1 MNQLIESMKTTT
13 TRRRVRFAPTSQVVF
28 FPADLTKGIEDK
40 LWYSEDDIIHFKLFS
55 TIYGELVR
63 ERLSDGSFRGD
74 FGDLLGLEKYIFS
87 HIYHDRRAL
96 LKSAVLKG
104 QKSQRQ
110 RRLSQ
115 EIMQKRG
122 HPLTDDVLTVN
133 IGITRLANI
142 AEKNSRWAK
151 ERAAVA
157 ALVLESD
164 LKTAKTKKDGRRPKH
179 EALASRRPSRASC
192 NLTTQEDSPPKT
204 AVSCI

>member
-1 MNQLIESMKTTT
+1 MKTTT
-13 TRRRVRFAPTSQVVF
+13 TATRRRVRFAPTSQVVF
-28 FPADLTKGIEDK
+28 PLKRIKGIEDK

-63 ERLSDGSFRGD
+63 ERLSDRSFRGD

-87 HIYHDRRAL
+87 HIYHDRRASL
-96 LKSAVLKG
+96 RSAVLEG
-104 QKSQRQ
+104 QKSQ

-122 HPLTDDVLTVN
+122 PLTDDDVDGQIAN

-164 LKTAKTKKDGRRPKH
+164 LKTTKTKKDGRRPKH
-179 EALASRRPSRASC
+179 EAVASRRPSRASC

>member
-1 MNQLIESMKTTT
+1 MKTTTTT
-13 TRRRVRFAPTSQVVF
+13 TRRRVRFAPTSQVV

-63 ERLSDGSFRGD
+63 ERFSDGSFRGD

-87 HIYHDRRAL
+87 HIYHDRRASL
-96 LKSAVLKG
+96 RSAVLEG
-104 QKSQRQ
+104 QKSQ

-122 HPLTDDVLTVN
+122 PLTDDDVDGQIAN

-157 ALVLESD
+157 ALVLEGD

-179 EALASRRPSRASC
+179 EAVASRRPSRASC
-192 NLTTQEDSPPKT
+192 NLTPPKT

>member
-1 MNQLIESMKTTT
+1 MKTTT
-13 TRRRVRFAPTSQVVF
+13 TATRRRVRFAPTSQVVF
-28 FPADLTKGIEDK
+28 PLERTKGIEDK

-63 ERLSDGSFRGD
+63 ERLSDRSFRGD

-87 HIYHDRRAL
+87 HIYHDRRASL
-96 LKSAVLKG
+96 RSAVLEG
-104 QKSQRQ
+104 QKSQ

-122 HPLTDDVLTVN
+122 PLTDDDVDGQIAN

-164 LKTAKTKKDGRRPKH
+164 LKTTKTKKDGRRPKH
-179 EALASRRPSRASC
+179 EAVASRRPSRASC
-192 NLTTQEDSPPKT
+192 NLTTQKDSPPKT

>member
-1 MNQLIESMKTTT
+1 MKTTTT

-28 FPADLTKGIEDK
+28 PLKKTKGIEDK

-87 HIYHDRRAL
+87 HIYHDRRASL
-96 LKSAVLKG
+96 MSAVLEG
-104 QKSQRQ
+104 QKSQ

-122 HPLTDDVLTVN
+122 HLTDDVDGQMAN
-133 IGITRLANI
+133 IGVTRLANI

-164 LKTAKTKKDGRRPKH
+164 LKTTKTKKDGRRKH
-179 EALASRRPSRASC
+179 EAVASRPSRRASC
-192 NLTTQEDSPPKT
+192 NLTTQEDSPPQDGGFMYLER
-204 AVSCI
+204 

>member
-1 MNQLIESMKTTT
+1 MKTTTTT

-28 FPADLTKGIEDK
+28 PLKRTKGIEDK

-87 HIYHDRRAL
+87 HIYHDRRASL
-96 LKSAVLKG
+96 RSAVLEG
-104 QKSQRQ
+104 QKSQ

-122 HPLTDDVLTVN
+122 GPLNDDVDGQIAN
-133 IGITRLANI
+133 IGVTRLANI

-164 LKTAKTKKDGRRPKH
+164 LKTTKTEKDGRRPKH
-179 EALASRRPSRASC
+179 EAVASRPSRRASC

-204 AVSCI
+204 AVSCGI